1 MMICMNELNSVSCLR
16 VEDMGKRDKKEPFS
30 EEEAAVLKAVIESVV
45 GDYMYRIS
53 SARAIEFT
61 KERLQEIGMAL
72 AGEKDRK
79 VINQITGRIKSAD
92 SIYKKIRRKN
102 YPADK
107 TGVLRCNDL
116 LGVRMVCLFADDVYE
131 VADRLRNQPD
141 IHILKEKDYIR
152 KPKSN
157 GYMSLHLIIEVP
169 VNTQSDGQEK
179 EDAETGKQER
189 DYGET
194 SWRKVEVQLRTV
206 AMDFWSVLD
215 HQLVYKKEF
224 PGADSVGKELKA
236 YAATIWELDKN
247 MLQLRKKIEHLNI

>member
-1 MMICMNELNSVSCLR
+1 MNE
-16 VEDMGKRDKKEPFS
+16 
-30 EEEAAVLKAVIESVV
+30 EEKAVLKAVIESVV
-45 GDYMYRIS
+45 GDYVYKAG

-61 KERLQEIGMAL
+61 EERLREIGMLL

-79 VINQITGRIKSAD
+79 VISQVTGRIKSAD

-102 YPADK
+102 YPADRS
-107 TGVLRCNDL
+107 GVLRCNDL
-116 LGVRMVCLFADDVYE
+116 LGVRMVCLFVDDVYE
-131 VADRLRNQPD
+131 VAERLKNQTD

-169 VNTQSDGQEK
+169 VSLREDSDK
-179 EDAETGKQER
+179 VREDEEIQ
-189 DYGET
+189 
-194 SWRKVEVQLRTV
+194 WRKVEVQLRTA

-224 PGADSVGKELKA
+224 PGAESVGKELKE

>member
-1 MMICMNELNSVSCLR
+1 MIVCMDELNVIGCLR
-16 VEDMGKRDKKEPFS
+16 VEDMGKRDKKEQYS
-30 EEEAAVLKAVIESVV
+30 EEEAAELKAVIESVV
-45 GDYMYRIS
+45 SDDGYRTS
-53 SARAIEFT
+53 SASAIEFI
-61 KERLQEIGMAL
+61 KERLTEIGMEL

-79 VINQITGRIKSAD
+79 VINQISRRIKSAD

-102 YPADK
+102 YPSDK

-116 LGVRMVCLFADDVYE
+116 LGVRMVCLFVDDVYE
-131 VADRLRNQPD
+131 IAKRLRNQQD
-141 IHILKEKDYIR
+141 IHIIKEKDYIK

-169 VNTQSDGQEK
+169 VRLEENGQQRENG
-179 EDAETGKQER
+179 AVL
-189 DYGET
+189 
-194 SWRKVEVQLRTV
+194 WRKAEVQLRTV

-247 MLQLRKKIEHLNI
+247 MLQLRKKIERLNI

>member
-1 MMICMNELNSVSCLR
+1 MIICMNELNDIIS
-16 VEDMGKRDKKEPFS
+16 D
-30 EEEAAVLKAVIESVV
+30 EEKAVLSAIIESVV
-45 GDYMYRIS
+45 GDYVYKIS

-61 KERLQEIGMAL
+61 EERLREIGMEL
-72 AGEKDRK
+72 AGEKGRK
-79 VINQITGRIKSAD
+79 VINQVTGRIKSAD
-92 SIYKKIRRKN
+92 SIYKKIKRKN

-116 LGVRMVCLFADDVYE
+116 LGVRMVCLFIDDVYQ
-131 VADRLRNQPD
+131 VAERLKNQED

-169 VNTQSDGQEK
+169 ITGQTDPQINIGKDNEYV
-179 EDAETGKQER
+179 ETEGVH
-189 DYGET
+189 
-194 SWRKVEVQLRTV
+194 WRKVEVQLRTV

-224 PGADSVGKELKA
+224 PGAESVGKELKA
-236 YAATIWELDKN
+236 YAATISELDKN

>member
-1 MMICMNELNSVSCLR
+1 MVCMNEVNDISCLR
-16 VEDMGKRDKKEPFS
+16 IEDMGKKDKKEEFS

-45 GDYMYRIS
+45 GDYMYQII
-53 SARAIEFT
+53 SARAIDFT
-61 KERLQEIGMAL
+61 QERLKEIGMTL

-79 VINQITGRIKSAD
+79 VINQITGRVKSAD

-102 YPADK
+102 YPTDK
-107 TGVLRCNDL
+107 TGVFRCNDL
-116 LGVRMVCLFADDVYE
+116 LGVRMVCLFVDDVYE
-131 VADRLRNQPD
+131 VAKRLKDQPD

-169 VNTQSDGQEK
+169 VIAQSDISDTDK
-179 EDAETGKQER
+179 ETV
-189 DYGET
+189 
-194 SWRKVEVQLRTV
+194 WRKVEVQLRTV

>member
-1 MMICMNELNSVSCLR
+1 MIICMNE
-16 VEDMGKRDKKEPFS
+16 
-30 EEEAAVLKAVIESVV
+30 EEKAVLKAVIESVV
-45 GDYMYRIS
+45 GDYVYKAG

-61 KERLQEIGMAL
+61 EERLREIGMLL

-79 VINQITGRIKSAD
+79 VISQVTGRIKSAD

-102 YPADK
+102 YPADRS
-107 TGVLRCNDL
+107 GVLRCNDL
-116 LGVRMVCLFADDVYE
+116 LGVRMVCLFVDDVYE
-131 VADRLRNQPD
+131 VAERLKNQTD

-169 VNTQSDGQEK
+169 VSLREDKQGDSDK
-179 EDAETGKQER
+179 VREDEEIQ
-189 DYGET
+189 
-194 SWRKVEVQLRTV
+194 WRKVEVQLRTA

-224 PGADSVGKELKA
+224 PGAESVGKELKE

>member
-1 MMICMNELNSVSCLR
+1 MNE
-16 VEDMGKRDKKEPFS
+16 
-30 EEEAAVLKAVIESVV
+30 EEKAVLKAVIESVV
-45 GDYMYRIS
+45 GDYVYKAG

-61 KERLQEIGMAL
+61 EERLREIGMLL

-79 VINQITGRIKSAD
+79 VISQVTGRIKSAD

-102 YPADK
+102 YPADRS
-107 TGVLRCNDL
+107 GVLRCNDL
-116 LGVRMVCLFADDVYE
+116 LGVRMVCLFVDDVYE
-131 VADRLRNQPD
+131 VAERLKNQTD

-169 VNTQSDGQEK
+169 VSLREDSDK
-179 EDAETGKQER
+179 VREDEEIQ
-189 DYGET
+189 
-194 SWRKVEVQLRTV
+194 WRKVEVQLRTA

-224 PGADSVGKELKA
+224 PGAESVGKELKE

-247 MLQLRKKIEHLNI
+247 MLQLRKKIERLNI

>member
-1 MMICMNELNSVSCLR
+1 MNE
-16 VEDMGKRDKKEPFS
+16 
-30 EEEAAVLKAVIESVV
+30 EEKAVLKAVIESVV
-45 GDYMYRIS
+45 GDYVYKAD

-61 KERLQEIGMAL
+61 EERLREIGMLL

-79 VINQITGRIKSAD
+79 VISQIIGRIKSAD

-102 YPADK
+102 YPADRS
-107 TGVLRCNDL
+107 GVLRCNDL
-116 LGVRMVCLFADDVYE
+116 LGVRMVCLFVDDVYE
-131 VADRLRNQPD
+131 VAERLKNQTD

-169 VNTQSDGQEK
+169 VSLR
-179 EDAETGKQER
+179 EDKQEESDKER
-189 DYGET
+189 EDGEIQ
-194 SWRKVEVQLRTV
+194 WRKVEVQLRTA

-224 PGADSVGKELKA
+224 PGAESVGKELKE

-247 MLQLRKKIEHLNI
+247 MLQLRKKIESLNI

>member
-1 MMICMNELNSVSCLR
+1 MNE
-16 VEDMGKRDKKEPFS
+16 
-30 EEEAAVLKAVIESVV
+30 EEKAVLKAVIESVV
-45 GDYMYRIS
+45 GDYVYKAG

-61 KERLQEIGMAL
+61 EERLREIGMLL

-79 VINQITGRIKSAD
+79 VISQVTGRIKSAD

-102 YPADK
+102 YPADRS
-107 TGVLRCNDL
+107 GVLRCNDL
-116 LGVRMVCLFADDVYE
+116 LGVRMVCLFVDDVYE
-131 VADRLRNQPD
+131 VAERLKNQTD

-169 VNTQSDGQEK
+169 VSLR
-179 EDAETGKQER
+179 EDKQEDSDKVR
-189 DYGET
+189 EDEEIQ
-194 SWRKVEVQLRTV
+194 WRKVEVQLRTA

-224 PGADSVGKELKA
+224 PGAESVGKELKE

>member
-1 MMICMNELNSVSCLR
+1 MNE
-16 VEDMGKRDKKEPFS
+16 
-30 EEEAAVLKAVIESVV
+30 EEKAVLKAVIESVV
-45 GDYMYRIS
+45 GDYVYKAG

-61 KERLQEIGMAL
+61 EERLREIGMLL

-79 VINQITGRIKSAD
+79 VISQVTGRIKSAD

-102 YPADK
+102 YPADRS
-107 TGVLRCNDL
+107 GVLRCNDL
-116 LGVRMVCLFADDVYE
+116 LGVRMVCLFVDDVYE
-131 VADRLRNQPD
+131 VAERLKNQTD

-169 VNTQSDGQEK
+169 VSLREDKQGDSDK
-179 EDAETGKQER
+179 VREDEEIQ
-189 DYGET
+189 
-194 SWRKVEVQLRTV
+194 WRKVEVQLRTA

-224 PGADSVGKELKA
+224 PGAESVGKELKE

>member
-1 MMICMNELNSVSCLR
+1 MVCMNEVNDISCLR
-16 VEDMGKRDKKEPFS
+16 IEDMGKKDKKEELP

-45 GDYMYRIS
+45 GDYMYQII
-53 SARAIEFT
+53 SARAIDFT
-61 KERLQEIGMAL
+61 QERLKEIGMTL

-79 VINQITGRIKSAD
+79 VINQITGRVKSAD

-102 YPADK
+102 YPTDK
-107 TGVLRCNDL
+107 TGVFRCNDL
-116 LGVRMVCLFADDVYE
+116 LGVRMVCLFVDDVYE
-131 VADRLRNQPD
+131 VAKRLKDQPD

-169 VNTQSDGQEK
+169 VIAQSDVSDTDK
-179 EDAETGKQER
+179 ETV
-189 DYGET
+189 
-194 SWRKVEVQLRTV
+194 WRKVEVQLRTV